1 MKTILAPVDF
11 SEASANALLFAAE
24 LSKRASAR
32 LIIAYILQNEES
44 EEEAM
49 NKLKIVASDLKKSF
63 NNELQCEPVVARGN
77 LVATLEVLIS
87 DQQPDLIVMGTK
99 GAS

>member
-32 LIIAYILQNEES
+32 LVVVNILEKNEE
-44 EEEAM
+44 EKE
-49 NKLKIVASDLKKSF
+49 KVRVLH
-63 NNELQCEPVVARGN
+63 
-77 LVATLEVLIS
+77 LVCAV
-87 DQQPDLIVMGTK
+87 
-99 GAS
+99 GAQGMRRE